1 MPMWRKTKAPEP
13 VETRQQ
19 PHVQALISSEYTNR
33 LPPCDNQRILKEWA
47 GSKRSERTKA
57 SYRADIQRFLAFIE
71 QKPLNYVALQDVLDY
86 RAHVLAGQKITSQNR
101 RLSAIKSLLS
111 FACRLYPGFFPVN
124 VGSALPLERVPD
136 TLSQRILEE
145 RQVLRM
151 QEAVWLAKDERYR
164 QRNYVILRLL
174 YGAAIRR
181 AELCGLRWRDTL
193 AREDGS
199 GQITVFGKGGKTRT
213 ILLPAPIWKD
223 LADYRQSA
231 SDDTPV
237 FASQKRDKNG
247 EKALGGAEVWRI
259 VRHAAELAG
268 LEQPVSPHWMRHAHA
283 SHALDNGAPVTLV
296 RDTGGWADLRTLSR
310 YAHARP
316 KASSGQFL
324 KV

>member
-1 MPMWRKTKAPEP
+1 MPMWRKNKAILPAEP
-13 VETRQQ
+13 SQQ
-19 PHVQALISSEYTNR
+19 EEIQAVVPRTSYGH
-33 LPPCDNQRILKEWA
+33 LPPCDNQRIIKEWI
-47 GSKRSERTKA
+47 GSKRSERTKT
-57 SYRADIQRFLAFIE
+57 SYRSDIARFLACIE
-71 QKPLNYVALQDVLDY
+71 QKPLNYVGLQDLLEY
-86 RAHVLAGQKITSQNR
+86 RTRELAGQKITSQNR
-101 RLSAIKSLLS
+101 RLSAVKSLLS
-111 FACRLYPGFFPVN
+111 FACRLYPAFFPVN
-124 VGSALPLERVPD
+124 VGSALLLDPVPD

-151 QEAVWLAKDERYR
+151 QEAVWLAKDQRYR
-164 QRNYVILRLL
+164 RRNYVILRLL
-174 YGAAIRR
+174 YGTAIRR

-193 AREDGS
+193 AREDGA

-213 ILLPAPIWKD
+213 IWLPPAIWKD
-223 LADYRQSA
+223 LAEFRQSA
-231 SDDTPV
+231 PDDAPV
-237 FASQKRDKNG
+237 FTSQKRDKSG